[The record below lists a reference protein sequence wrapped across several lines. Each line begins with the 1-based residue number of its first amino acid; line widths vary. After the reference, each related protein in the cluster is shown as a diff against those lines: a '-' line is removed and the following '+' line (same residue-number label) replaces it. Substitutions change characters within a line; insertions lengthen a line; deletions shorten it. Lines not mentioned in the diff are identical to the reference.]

1 MQIDALIIR
10 HTLNVTLNEI
20 ALQTE
25 WQQFI
30 TNMFLLNK
38 VNSLEK
44 RRSIFFM

>member
-20 ALQTE
+20 ALQKE

-30 TNMFLLNK
+30 TNMFYLRK
-38 VNSLEK
+38 
-44 RRSIFFM
+44 